1 MTNVHFLSNLAII
14 PLLKFIF
21 ALKQITQIIKMNISL
36 EDMNKT
42 SKGTMMEVLGI
53 EYLVVEPGYIKAKMP
68 VDERTHQ
75 PYGILHGG
83 ASVALA
89 ETIGSI
95 GSAVIMAGKNV
106 DVRGASITAN
116 HVKAVKSGWVFGEAR
131 TIHVGKN
138 THIWD
143 IQIKDEAGDLVSTAR
158 LTNFILSK

>member
-1 MTNVHFLSNLAII
+1 MKKKI
-14 PLLKFIF
+14 PLE
-21 ALKQITQIIKMNISL
+21 QIN
-36 EDMNKT
+36 ET
-42 SKGTMMEVLGI
+42 SKGTLMEVLGI
-53 EYLVVEPGYIKAKMP
+53 EYLIVEPGYIKAKMP
-68 VDERTHQ
+68 VDERTRQ

-95 GSAVIMAGKNV
+95 GSAVIMAGKNA
-106 DVRGASITAN
+106 DVRGAGISAN

-143 IQIKDEAGDLVSTAR
+143 IQIKDEEGDLVSTAR
-158 LTNFILSK
+158 LTNFILLK